1 MYHSVVR
8 LVLASASPRRAD
20 LLREAGFDFEVI
32 PAHVDERLLPGE
44 SPQTYV
50 MRLADEKARAVS
62 ASCNGAIA
70 IGADTVVLVGNL
82 ILGKPVDDAD
92 ARRMLAALS
101 GRTHDVLT
109 GLSLRANARWM
120 TAFEQ
125 TRVTFARL
133 DPGEIDWYVASG
145 EPRDKAGGY
154 AIQGLASRFVT
165 AVEGSYANVVGLP
178 VSRLYAML
186 RELGLSGWPPPVAGN

>member
-44 SPQTYV
+44 SPQAYV

-62 ASCNGAIA
+62 ASCSGAIV
-70 IGADTVVLVGNL
+70 IGADTVVLVDNL
-82 ILGKPVDDAD
+82 ILGKPIDDED
-92 ARRMLAALS
+92 ARRMLALLS

-109 GLSLRANARWM
+109 GLSLRADARWL

-125 TRVTFARL
+125 SRVTFARL
-133 DPGEIDWYVASG
+133 DPGEIHWYVASG

-154 AIQGLASRFVT
+154 AIQRMASRFVT

-186 RELGLSGWPPPVAGN
+186 RELGLDGWPPPVAGN

>member
-1 MYHSVVR
+1 MYHPVVR
-8 LVLASASPRRAD
+8 LVLASASPRRAQ

-32 PAHVDERLLPGE
+32 PAQVNEQRLPGE
-44 SPQTYV
+44 TPQRYV
-50 MRLADEKARAVS
+50 MRLADEKARAVL
-62 ASCNGAIA
+62 ASCHGAVA
-70 IGADTVVLVGNL
+70 IGADTVVLVDNL
-82 ILGKPVDDAD
+82 ILGKPADDDD

-109 GLSLRANARWM
+109 GLSLRADSRWM
-120 TAFEQ
+120 TACEQ
-125 TRVTFARL
+125 SRVTFARL
-133 DPGEIDWYVASG
+133 DPEEIDWYVASG

-165 AVEGSYANVVGLP
+165 AVDGSYANVVGLP

-186 RELGLSGWPPPVAGN
+186 RELGFGGWPPSVARN

>member
-8 LVLASASPRRAD
+8 LVLASASPRRAA
-20 LLREAGFDFEVI
+20 LLRDAGFDFEVI

-44 SPQTYV
+44 SPRTYV

-62 ASCNGAIA
+62 ASCHGAIA
-70 IGADTVVLVGNL
+70 IGADTVVLVDNS
-82 ILGKPVDDAD
+82 ILGKPKDDED
-92 ARRMLAALS
+92 ARRMLAVLS

-109 GLSLRANARWM
+109 GLSLRADARWM

-125 TRVTFARL
+125 SRVTFARL
-133 DPGEIDWYVASG
+133 NPGEIDWYVASG

-186 RELGLSGWPPPVAGN
+186 RELGLGGWPPPVAGN